1 MRTRVGHGPAR
12 HDGYFAGCKLVENE
26 TISEDDKVISGMNR
40 TQLERFTGADP
51 RCRGLEL
58 PEGLM
63 LRYNLSRSL
72 FFYLKTG
79 VKDGKIITQV
89 FASDSPYERQKTLV
103 GEVITPMF
111 APHADATQLDRVEEM
126 LYAWV
131 EFVKDEA
138 DSGRDFSTFRMHAV
152 RPD

>member
-1 MRTRVGHGPAR
+1 MG
-12 HDGYFAGCKLVENE
+12 
-26 TISEDDKVISGMNR
+26 SEQDPSDDDRIVAGMNR

-72 FFYLKTG
+72 FFYLRTG
-79 VKDGKIITQV
+79 VRDGKLVTEI
-89 FASDSPYERQKTLV
+89 FASDSPYERQKMLV

-111 APHADATQLDRVEEM
+111 APQADASQLDRVEKM

-131 EFVKDEA
+131 DFVKDEA
-138 DSGRDFSTFRMHAV
+138 ETDRDFTTFEAHAEH
-152 RPD
+152 R

>member
-1 MRTRVGHGPAR
+1 MMPRLQVDADEER
-12 HDGYFAGCKLVENE
+12 
-26 TISEDDKVISGMNR
+26 VISGMTR

-79 VKDGKIITQV
+79 VKDGKIVTQI
-89 FASDSPYERQKTLV
+89 FASDSPYERQKAIV
-103 GEVITPMF
+103 GEVVTPMF
-111 APHADATQLDRVEEM
+111 APQADASHLDRVEKM

-131 EFVKDEA
+131 DFVKDEA
-138 DSGRDFSTFRMHAV
+138 DPGRDFSTFEMHVV
-152 RPD
+152 RPH